1 MLVSIIVKFVLYLSC
16 KKNENKQKESG
27 FGPFLKIVPCLRFSS
42 FELIKEEFRF
52 RSDVQLGVVVDEED
66 EIGVIDEPLARVVE
80 WIKTV
85 NFASAS
91 GLEDARNFG
100 ERSLKWRKE
109 VTFYARKLRLL
120 CRNIGNFL
128 VNATLEL

>member
-1 MLVSIIVKFVLYLSC
+1 MLYLSC

-27 FGPFLKIVPCLRFSS
+27 FGPFSKIVPCLRFSS

-80 WIKTV
+80 
-85 NFASAS
+85 
-91 GLEDARNFG
+91 
-100 ERSLKWRKE
+100 
-109 VTFYARKLRLL
+109 
-120 CRNIGNFL
+120 
-128 VNATLEL
+128 